1 MIKFVNKT
9 KAEKVYKPFAIYK
22 GDKIMITKQHNKPFK
37 RFKEDLLSFLSSFV
51 CIFISIFT
59 CIKDFLL
66 SFVHLLP
73 IIVIIK
79 EDK

>member
-9 KAEKVYKPFAIYK
+9 KVEKVYKPFAIYK
-22 GDKIMITKQHNKPFK
+22 GDKIMMVKQYDKLNKQ
-37 RFKEDLLSFLSSFV
+37 FKEDILNFSKSIVS
-51 CIFISIFT
+51 IFISIFASV
-59 CIKDFLL
+59 INLFKIIG
-66 SFVHLLP
+66 HLIP